1 MPVPS
6 TLSRLTYHSV
16 YAYKSLE
23 MSANA
28 QEIIKTIID
37 RGYLSK
43 AEIQH
48 LWSLSDDEYAEIQ
61 AVLGAVK
68 VLQPGPSLREGRGL
82 V

>member
-1 MPVPS
+1 
-6 TLSRLTYHSV
+6 
-16 YAYKSLE
+16 

-68 VLQPGPSLREGRGL
+68 VLQPGPSLGQGRGL